1 MKRLTSYLF
10 GLLILISCS
19 NHQKKIEN
27 KQKAV
32 QEVTKDSLNV
42 QLPDSK
48 LNSEISEPFQVRDID
63 KLEFTSGGGKEIE
76 NHKKCDSSGTGFYGS
91 YFLVDK
97 DFADEIG
104 RPVAGIISIHSNRK
118 MSEWKSTDTD
128 QTIWK
133 IHLKSDIISVWDSVK
148 VGMTRNQVE
157 TFGKVNNGFCVMKGD
172 AFYSCDFNNFSA
184 VYIFQKDTV
193 QELTVTR
200 NCKKR

>member
-76 NHKKCDSSGTGFYGS
+76 NHKKCDS
-91 YFLVDK
+91 
-97 DFADEIG
+97 
-104 RPVAGIISIHSNRK
+104 
-118 MSEWKSTDTD
+118 
-128 QTIWK
+128 
-133 IHLKSDIISVWDSVK
+133 
-148 VGMTRNQVE
+148 
-157 TFGKVNNGFCVMKGD
+157 
-172 AFYSCDFNNFSA
+172 
-184 VYIFQKDTV
+184 
-193 QELTVTR
+193 
-200 NCKKR
+200 